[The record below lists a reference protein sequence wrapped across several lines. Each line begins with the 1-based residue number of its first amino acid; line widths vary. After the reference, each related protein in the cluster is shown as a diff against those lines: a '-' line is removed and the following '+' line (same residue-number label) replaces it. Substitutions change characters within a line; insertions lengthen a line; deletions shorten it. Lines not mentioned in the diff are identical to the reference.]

1 MTPCVTVW
9 YDLGAMKVYGYT
21 RVSTVRQSDEGLSI
35 EAQEQRVRGYSRGVL
50 QTEPHVVFQER
61 GVSATVPFAKRP
73 CAQELLS
80 VLKPGDVLVAL
91 RLDRVFRS
99 ALDCLR
105 MIEDLKARGV
115 KLYLTDM
122 GDVTENGLGKVFMTI
137 AASFAELEREKI
149 RERTLEAHAYRRSQ
163 GKHVAGRVPF
173 GYVLSDDGYLQEAP
187 REQAALKRMRSLRAK
202 GTSFRGIQADIKEH
216 FALQLSPFG
225 IQRIVE
231 GRRQVPEA
239 AIREQTAA
247 RGIEVPV
254 TLPKTEKKRFKKIQ
268 P

>member
-1 MTPCVTVW
+1 M
-9 YDLGAMKVYGYT
+9 AVYGYA
-21 RVSTVRQSDEGLSI
+21 RVSTLRQSDEGLSI
-35 EAQEQRVRGYSRGVL
+35 EAQEHRIRGYSRGVL
-50 QTEPHVVFQER
+50 QTDPDVVFHER

-73 CAQELLS
+73 RAEELLS
-80 VLKPGDVLVAL
+80 ILQPGDVLVAL

-105 MIEDLKARGV
+105 MIEDLQRRGV

-149 RERTLEAHAYRRSQ
+149 RERTLEVHAYRRSQ

-173 GYVLSDDGYLQEAP
+173 GYVLSNGYLVEEP
-187 REQAALKRMRSLRAK
+187 RQQAALKRMRSLRAK
-202 GTSFRGIQADIKEH
+202 GKSFRSIQAEIQRE

-231 GRRQVPEA
+231 RRRQVPEA
-239 AIREQTAA
+239 AIRERTAPRLDA
-247 RGIEVPV
+247 RERG
-254 TLPKTEKKRFKKIQ
+254 PKQFKKIRVEEDTR
-268 P
+268 PRIKN

>member
-1 MTPCVTVW
+1 MT
-9 YDLGAMKVYGYT
+9 VYGYA

-35 EAQEQRVRGYSRGVL
+35 EAQEQRIRGYARGVL
-50 QTEPHVVFQER
+50 QTDPKVVFQER

-105 MIEDLKARGV
+105 MIEDLQARGV

-149 RERTLEAHAYRRSQ
+149 RERTLEVHAYRRSQ

-173 GYVLSDDGYLQEAP
+173 GYVLRDGYLEEAP

-202 GTSFRGIQADIKEH
+202 GKSFRGIQADIKQE
-216 FALQLSPFG
+216 FALDLSPFG

-239 AIREQTAA
+239 AIREQTA
-247 RGIEVPV
+247 RRMGP
-254 TLPKTEKKRFKKIQ
+254 LPAKPATEKQVKKQFKKIRVLEKT
-268 P
+268 PTDVTK